1 MSLSRSLPLTSVPTP
16 AGEQSPP
23 PAGDAESTADA
34 AHEGLWSSD
43 PVRAYLNHIYRF
55 QRMAESEE
63 RLLVRQLRDAEKA
76 LEQALSGIGIA
87 VDHYLSIAESIVA
100 GHERLDRWVMER
112 HLKDR
117 SAFAGLLQ
125 SRCAEARKL
134 STACAGDYRE
144 WLRGDRDGQARFQS
158 SQLRLRGLL
167 QEFCFKQRAH
177 SELVP
182 KLVCMLGESAALELR
197 QAANPGSPELESF
210 GSLVWMTPEQFRFKV
225 NEARHADSLIQAAK
239 QMLVESHLWLVVVI
253 ARQYNVQSMP
263 FPDLIQEGNL
273 GLLRAAEMY
282 EDNGSSRFSSYA
294 SWWIRQS
301 ITRAI
306 ADRSRLIRLPVHMSA
321 TVGAMLRVQRQLASN
336 LGSEPAVEDIA
347 EELQMPVGR
356 VQSIMTSL
364 QPPLSLQSRIGEGR
378 DAPELG
384 ELIRDNSAV
393 SPDEGSALNQL
404 GDKLHEVLA
413 PLNEQERWVMSERY
427 GLHDNVARTLEE
439 VGRRANLCQ
448 QRIQQIEAR
457 AIEKLRHPKRL
468 RLLRALTGRPE
479 N

>member
-1 MSLSRSLPLTSVPTP
+1 MN
-16 AGEQSPP
+16 GQSPP
-23 PAGDAESTADA
+23 PAGDAQNTVDA
-34 AHEGLWSSD
+34 AHEKLWSSD
-43 PVRAYLNHIYRF
+43 PVQTYLRQIHRF
-55 QRMAESEE
+55 QRMSEDEE
-63 RLLVRQLRDAEKA
+63 RLLVRQLRNAEEA

-87 VDHYLSIAESIVA
+87 VDHYLSIAESIDA

-117 SAFAGLLQ
+117 SVFPALLQ
-125 SRCAEARKL
+125 SRCTEARKL
-134 STACAGDYRE
+134 STACTSEYRQ
-144 WLRGDRDGQARFQS
+144 WLRGDPDAHARFQA
-158 SQLRLRGLL
+158 SQLRLRELL
-167 QEFCFKQRAH
+167 QDFCFKQRAH

-182 KLVCMLGESAALELR
+182 KLVSLLGESAALELR
-197 QAANPGSPELESF
+197 QASNPGSPELESF
-210 GSLVWMTPEQFRFKV
+210 GCLVWMTPEQFRFNV
-225 NEARHADSLIQAAK
+225 NEARHAESLIQAAK
-239 QMLVESHLWLVVVI
+239 QMLVESHLWLAVII
-253 ARQYNVQSMP
+253 ARHYNVQSMS
-263 FPDLIQEGNL
+263 FLDLVQEGNL

-294 SWWIRQS
+294 SWWIRQA

-321 TVGAMLRVQRQLASN
+321 TVSAMLRVQRQFTSN

-347 EELQMPVGR
+347 AELQMPAGR
-356 VQSIMTSL
+356 VQSILTSL
-364 QPPLSLQSRIGEGR
+364 QPPLSLQSKVGEGR

-384 ELIRDNSAV
+384 EIIRDTSAV

-404 GDKLHEVLA
+404 GDKLNEVLA
-413 PLNEQERWVMSERY
+413 PLNDQERWVMSERY
-427 GLHDNVARTLEE
+427 GLNDNVARTLEE
-439 VGRRANLCQ
+439 VGKRANLCQ

-457 AIEKLRHPKRL
+457 AIKKLRHPKRL